1 MIKSL
6 NRWKFIK
13 YTLAVFNLLASMS
26 SIIGLFYT
34 IYEKSI
40 NNKTAWI
47 WHCMFYC
54 CINCFGFIN
63 AFRKI

>member
-47 WHCMFYC
+47 WG
-54 CINCFGFIN
+54 FGIV
-63 AFRKI
+63 

>member
-40 NNKTAWI
+40 NN
-47 WHCMFYC
+47 
-54 CINCFGFIN
+54 
-63 AFRKI
+63 

>member
-47 WHCMFYC
+47 WG
-54 CINCFGFIN
+54 FGDL
-63 AFRKI
+63 ALYVLLLY